1 MPLWFQVYVKN
12 SHTSNPL
19 PKGRHNSTA
28 SLGADQIAYTAK
40 QAALALGGISVR
52 SLTRLEERGR
62 LKSCKALRHKLYSRS
77 ELERFLE
84 ENS

>member
-12 SHTSNPL
+12 SHTPNPP
-19 PKGRHNSTA
+19 PKGQRNSTA
-28 SLGADQIAYTAK
+28 SLGGDQIAYTA
-40 QAALALGGISVR
+40 QEAALALGGISVR

-62 LKSCKALRHKLYSRS
+62 LKSCKALRRKLYSRR